1 MSNASIPA
9 DPHRGGGWSPEF
21 DEGPHHRAQIG
32 CVLVANADLSEADY
46 FAMRPPGVGVH
57 FTRVPM
63 RREVGVAALAA
74 MEHDLAAAAAAMMP
88 GRDDLDVISYS
99 CTSGTFVIGEE
110 RVIAQL
116 RRLNPRPRAT
126 TMLSACVAALHAL
139 GARRI
144 ALGTAYTPE
153 LTALEVEFLTSKG
166 FDVARAEGLSLLS
179 DAEMNR
185 VTPAWLAR
193 FAGALDSPDADALF
207 LSCGALRVLP
217 VIEAIEAAIDK
228 PVVFSNQANF
238 WHCLRLAGIEDRI
251 GGVRPPVARTLTG
264 SVASTRAPTLGRPER
279 GRVLAFPRRAT

>member
-1 MSNASIPA
+1 MSNAAVRIDPA
-9 DPHRGGGWSPEF
+9 SRGSWSPEF
-21 DEGPHHRAQIG
+21 DEGPHPRAQIG
-32 CVLVANADLSEADY
+32 YVLVANADLSEADF
-46 FAMRPPGVGVH
+46 FAMKPPGVGVH

-63 RREVGVAALAA
+63 PREVDVTTLAA
-74 MEHDLAAAAAAMMP
+74 MERDLASAAASMMP

-99 CTSGTFVIGEE
+99 CTSGTFVIGEQP
-110 RVIAQL
+110 VITEL

-126 TMLSACVAALHAL
+126 TMLTACVAALDAL

-144 ALGTAYTPE
+144 VLGTAYTPD
-153 LTALEVEFLTSKG
+153 LTALEVEFLSSKG
-166 FDVARAEGLSLLS
+166 FDVVRAEGLSLES

-193 FAGALDSPDADALF
+193 FAREIDSPDADALF

-217 VIEAIEAAIDK
+217 VIDAIEAAIAK

-251 GGVRPPVARTLTG
+251 EGF
-264 SVASTRAPTLGRPER
+264 GRLLREH
-279 GRVLAFPRRAT
+279 

>member
-1 MSNASIPA
+1 MSSTTPSL
-9 DPHRGGGWSPEF
+9 DPHQATQWSPEF
-21 DEGPHHRAQIG
+21 DEGPHRRAQIG
-32 CVLVANADLSEADY
+32 YVLVANADLSEADF

-63 RREVGVAALAA
+63 PREVDVAALAC
-74 MEHDLAAAAAAMMP
+74 MERDLAGAAASLMP

-110 RVIAQL
+110 RVIAEL

-126 TMLSACVAALHAL
+126 TMLSACVAGLEAL

-144 ALGTAYTPE
+144 VLGTAYTPD
-153 LTALEVEFLTSKG
+153 LTALEVEFLASRG
-166 FDVARAEGLSLLS
+166 FDVVRSEGLSLAS
-179 DAEMNR
+179 DEEMNR

-193 FAGALDSPDADALF
+193 FAREIDSPDADALF

-217 VIEAIEAAIDK
+217 VIEEIEAEIAK
-228 PVVFSNQANF
+228 PLVFSNQANF

-251 GGVRPPVARTLTG
+251 EGF
-264 SVASTRAPTLGRPER
+264 GRLLREH
-279 GRVLAFPRRAT
+279 